1 MALARSASLAR
12 RAAPARVGEFGM
24 DAGEGERRGA
34 PEGAVTKLEIM
45 AIGTILCNN
54 STLFRC
60 FSAGQPARCRGWAA
74 LSRRRA
80 GARGKVLGL
89 GGLPFSAGRFL
100 GGVALFPV
108 ALSNEPG
115 WGFSFWGDD

>member
-12 RAAPARVGEFGM
+12 VVEFGM
-24 DAGEGERRGA
+24 GVGDAGAASGA
-34 PEGAVTKLEIM
+34 GSAATKLEIM

-54 STLFRC
+54 SRLFRC
-60 FSAGQPARCRGWAA
+60 FAARRAPRCRVAAA
-74 LSRRRA
+74 LSDRWRP
-80 GARGKVLGL
+80 ARGGELGL

-108 ALSNEPG
+108 TSICEPG